1 MPQIGMRS
9 VRFHFSDPALLDGIS
24 FMVEEGERVCLTG
37 RNGAGK
43 STFLKLLLGQLVP
56 DSGEIIRP
64 PQLRMAYLPQ
74 NIPQNVQGTVAQI
87 VKEGARHLL
96 EEGSW
101 KVDVQAEH
109 YLALA
114 NLPGETPFS
123 ALSGGQKRR
132 VLLAAALAS
141 DPEILLLDEPTNHL
155 DISSIDWMEDLLR
168 STGIT
173 LVFITHDRAFLRR
186 MASRILE
193 LDRGKLY
200 DWTCDYDTFL
210 VRKQALLEAQEKE
223 WSDFDKK
230 LAQEEAWAKKSP
242 RARRARNE
250 GRMRALYA
258 LREERSQR
266 RERQGTAQILAQ
278 ESSRSGNQVL
288 VAKNI
293 SFAYDTRTIIKSC
306 TTTLMRGDKV
316 ALLGPNGSGKTTLL
330 KLLLGQLKPLNG
342 SVVLGSSLQI
352 LYFDQLRAQI
362 DLEQSVR
369 FNIAQGQE
377 YVSIGG
383 KSKHVMTYLQD
394 FLFDPQRSQVAARVL
409 SGGELNR
416 LLLAKL
422 FTQPANVWVLDEPTN
437 DLDVE
442 TLTLLEELL
451 VEFTGTLI
459 LVSHDREFLDNV
471 ATSVLAINS
480 AGEVEEFV
488 GGWSDWKRQQD
499 ARLQK
504 EKESLKITKPVS
516 SNILDTQGIK
526 AKQDL
531 SPHKN
536 SNKPSLTQNT
546 QAAPAQIPLALDES
560 QTTALS
566 KPAQVKSQKLSYKE
580 QKELQELPV
589 LIDRLEA
596 EQKVLHTRISDPEF
610 YKSPAQEIS
619 QLLKLQEDLEQ
630 KILQAYT
637 RWEELS

>member
-1 MPQIGMRS
+1 MRS